1 MYIDIYHFFD
11 VCKSMKN
18 HRFGYLK
25 DENLNL
31 RKVCVFMHGTNG
43 FFESSYKYMKYMNN
57 LGYDVIAP
65 DHVEYH
71 KKHKT
76 DIKYSTKPK
85 TACTLRNQLRYKYA
99 INFRLKELQT
109 AVHYLAKYA
118 EEIVLL
124 GVSEGA
130 ISVSMF
136 KSYVP
141 VKKIMCSFFP
151 MQSYFTKN
159 HVYEKQNVK
168 NHVYIIGSEDQYFS
182 PYTDS
187 ISKMTQKRCG
197 GKHDYSPN
205 VIVIPFANHDLL
217 QSRSHTGL
225 VTKIIRLLVQD
236 KI

>member
-1 MYIDIYHFFD
+1 MYIDIRHFLD
-11 VCKSMKN
+11 VCKYMKN
-18 HRFGYLK
+18 HRFTYLK
-25 DENLNL
+25 EKTPNLK
-31 RKVCVFMHGTNG
+31 KVCIFMHGTSG
-43 FFESSYKYMKYMNN
+43 FYESSYKYMKYMND
-57 LGYDVIAP
+57 LGYDVLAP

-71 KKHKT
+71 RKHKT

-85 TACTLRNQLRYKYA
+85 TACTLYNQLRYKYA

-109 AVHYLAKYA
+109 AVHHVAKYA
-118 EEIVLL
+118 KEIVLL

-136 KSYVP
+136 KSCVP

-151 MQSYFTKN
+151 MQSYFTKSHVFDKNNVTN
-159 HVYEKQNVK
+159 HI
-168 NHVYIIGSEDQYFS
+168 YIIGSDDQYFS

-187 ISKMTQKRCG
+187 ISKITQKYCG

-205 VIVIPFANHDLL
+205 VVVIPFANHDLL
-217 QSRSHTGL
+217 EIKLHTNI
-225 VTKIIRLLVQD
+225 VKKIIRLSVQD